1 VRSQGDPLM
10 TPPLKCCLPVLLVS
24 LLVLASSARTDAC
37 PFCNMEGKT
46 LTGEVR
52 DATMVLYG
60 SIGKGS
66 ETNETTP
73 FKIESVV
80 KKPENPKL
88 LGDGKEITLNRFL
101 PDDKGQFRYLIF
113 CDEFKG
119 RIDPYYG
126 VAVKPDSDIAKYIT
140 KALELRDAPA
150 AKRLRFFFDYL
161 DNPDVEVS
169 NDALKEFGKADYK
182 DYKDMAKALPP
193 DKIAG
198 WLKDKNTQPFRY
210 GLYASL
216 LGHCGKAEHA
226 KLLREMLDD
235 KDKVQGAGVD
245 GIMAAYTMLDP
256 KEGWQFIASQMKD
269 SSKHF
274 MVRYSALKAARFIH
288 DYRPDLAKGKDLA
301 EAVASQMEQKDLG
314 DMAIED
320 LRKWKCWDM
329 ADRVLALRQ
338 TEAFKEVPIIRRAVL
353 RFALDCKD
361 NSGCAAYVEEMR
373 KKDPEEVRD
382 QEELLQ
388 LQRQ

>member
-1 VRSQGDPLM
+1 M
-10 TPPLKCCLPVLLVS
+10 TPLLKRWLPVALGS
-24 LLVLASSARTDAC
+24 LLVLTSVRAADAC

-60 SIGKGS
+60 SIGKGN
-66 ETNETTP
+66 ETNDTTP
-73 FKIESVV
+73 FNIEAVV
-80 KKPENPKL
+80 KKPDNPKL
-88 LGDGKEITLNRFL
+88 LGDGKVITLNRYL
-101 PDDKGQFRYLIF
+101 PDDKGQYRYLIF

-126 VAVKPDSDIAKYIT
+126 VAVKLDSDIAKYLA

-150 AKRLRFFFDYL
+150 PKRLRFFFDYL
-161 DNPDVEVS
+161 DNADAEVS
-169 NDALKEFGKADYK
+169 NDALKEFGKADYA
-182 DYKDMAKALPP
+182 DYKDMAKSLPP

-198 WLKDKNTQPFRY
+198 WLKAKETQPFRY

-226 KLLREMLDD
+226 KVLREMLDD
-235 KDKVQGAGVD
+235 KNKLQGPGVD
-245 GIMAAYTMLDP
+245 GIMAGYAMLQP
-256 KEGWQFIASQMKD
+256 KEGWQFITSCMKD
-269 SSKHF
+269 STKHF
-274 MVRYSALKAARFIH
+274 MVRYSALKAVRFIH
-288 DYRPDLAKGKDLA
+288 DYRPDLAKPKDMA

-338 TEAFKEVPIIRRAVL
+338 TEAYKDVPIIRRAVL

-361 NSGCAAYVEEMR
+361 HHPGCATYVAEMR